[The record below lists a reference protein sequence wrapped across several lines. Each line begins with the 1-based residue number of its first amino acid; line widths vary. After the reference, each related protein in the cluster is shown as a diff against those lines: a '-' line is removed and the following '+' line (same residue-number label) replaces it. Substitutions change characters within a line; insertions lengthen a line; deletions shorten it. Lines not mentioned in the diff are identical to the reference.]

1 MVDLRKSAAM
11 KIRPLEP
18 MRTVGVVCA
27 FSTTMFSFTVGPQT
41 DIHVNRYF
49 CVIFCG
55 TYNFFLVFHSIII
68 SFNLYGIKFLGPSRL
83 ELTS

>member
-55 TYNFFLVFHSIII
+55 T
-68 SFNLYGIKFLGPSRL
+68 
-83 ELTS
+83 